1 MQRGQVV
8 NVQEHRPNGETITL
22 HLTRAEAELLEA
34 QLSRDLAH
42 IEDELVESGGGGAVL
57 ATNAR
62 DLRQL
67 EGRLR
72 QLLAYE
78 PIGDI

>member
-1 MQRGQVV
+1 
-8 NVQEHRPNGETITL
+8 
-22 HLTRAEAELLEA
+22 
-34 QLSRDLAH
+34 LSRDLAH

-57 ATNAR
+57 TTNAR

-72 QLLAYE
+72 ELLAYE
-78 PIGDI
+78 PIGDV